1 MVALR
6 FLLIV
11 FNVAVVSF
19 LIYRIFAV
27 ANQPIERS
35 KKILIIT
42 GGSLLLLAP
51 FGMFLGIFGASPQY
65 FLVYPVAISFFL
77 YLTKRL

>member
-11 FNVAVVSF
+11 FNVAVVTF

-27 ANQPIERS
+27 ARQPIEKS

-42 GGSLLLLAP
+42 GGCLLLLAP
-51 FGMFLGIFGASPQY
+51 FGMFFGIFGAYPQY
-65 FLVYPVAISFFL
+65 FVVYPVAIALFL
-77 YLTKRL
+77 YLTKQL

>member
-11 FNVAVVSF
+11 FNVAVVTF

-27 ANQPIERS
+27 VKEPIERS
-35 KKILIIT
+35 KKTLIVT
-42 GGSLLLLAP
+42 GGCLLLLAP
-51 FGMFLGIFGASPQY
+51 FGMFFGFFGASPQY
-65 FLVYPVAISFFL
+65 FVVYPVAISLFL
-77 YLTKRL
+77 YLTKQL

>member
-11 FNVAVVSF
+11 FNVAVVTF
-19 LIYRIFAV
+19 LIYRIFGV
-27 ANQPIERS
+27 VNQPVERS

-42 GGSLLLLAP
+42 GGCLLLLAP
-51 FGMFLGIFGASPQY
+51 FGMFFGIFGAAPQY
-65 FLVYPVAISFFL
+65 FVVYPVAISFFL
-77 YLTKRL
+77 YLTKQL